1 MYPRY
6 PYSDGGDG
14 SMGGD
19 ALSLSDH
26 VTICKESTYTPT
38 ADDVGCTLRIVVTA
52 LSVNDGSRMA
62 GPVVVVT
69 SPVLSQP
76 RSNPVKQFLQ
86 QQNPPPVPLS
96 SSPIRFKVV
105 SYNILAELY
114 ATRQAYP
121 YCDSWTLSW
130 PFRKKMILQEL
141 EDVNSDVVC
150 LQEVQADHFE
160 QHLNPYLTE
169 LGYDGL
175 YKQKSRESM
184 GQYGKVDGCAVF
196 WKRNKFVM
204 TENYSIEFNEI
215 ARRGAM
221 ELGLDEN
228 EARRYMNRL
237 SRDNVAQ
244 IVVLEVL
251 SGLGVKAN
259 RQQARV
265 CIVNTHL
272 YSNVQRPDV
281 KLWQCLSLLHE
292 LEQFVSQRDLAL
304 MICGDFNSEP
314 NSAVYELLTEGQ
326 LNTHHP
332 ELEQHSEHAVH
343 ILPDQS
349 EIYHSLDLASAIGGV
364 MGSEPL
370 FTNYT
375 AMFKG
380 TLDYIFYNP
389 QRLYVTSCTNLPS
402 AQEIQSTSGEGLPSA
417 CYPSDHLLQGV
428 EVILTMS
435 GSVNRHGGHH
445 GGGGG
450 GGGHHHGRAS
460 LR

>member
-1 MYPRY
+1 
-6 PYSDGGDG
+6 
-14 SMGGD
+14 
-19 ALSLSDH
+19 
-26 VTICKESTYTPT
+26 
-38 ADDVGCTLRIVVTA
+38 
-52 LSVNDGSRMA
+52 
-62 GPVVVVT
+62 
-69 SPVLSQP
+69 
-76 RSNPVKQFLQ
+76 
-86 QQNPPPVPLS
+86 
-96 SSPIRFKVV
+96 
-105 SYNILAELY
+105 
-114 ATRQAYP
+114 
-121 YCDSWTLSW
+121 
-130 PFRKKMILQEL
+130 
-141 EDVNSDVVC
+141 
-150 LQEVQADHFE
+150 
-160 QHLNPYLTE
+160 
-169 LGYDGL
+169 
-175 YKQKSRESM
+175 
-184 GQYGKVDGCAVF
+184 
-196 WKRNKFVM
+196 
-204 TENYSIEFNEI
+204 
-215 ARRGAM
+215 
-221 ELGLDEN
+221 
-228 EARRYMNRL
+228 
-237 SRDNVAQ
+237 
-244 IVVLEVL
+244 
-251 SGLGVKAN
+251 
-259 RQQARV
+259 
-265 CIVNTHL
+265 
-272 YSNVQRPDV
+272 
-281 KLWQCLSLLHE
+281 
-292 LEQFVSQRDLAL
+292 